1 MPSLKTW
8 IDPEDR
14 AYPRGG
20 FSRTGRAR
28 VRINPYRPEL
38 LAQIAGH
45 VRAVRASV
53 ADSFFTIPARLRY
66 QGKTIKGYL
75 SMDTSDGEIDF
86 TPERYQTME
95 EEQLATERGER

>member
-1 MPSLKTW
+1 MSAPKTW

-28 VRINPYRPEL
+28 VRINPYRPAL
-38 LAQIAGH
+38 LAQIAGQIK
-45 VRAVRASV
+45 AVKCSI

-86 TPERYQTME
+86 TPERFQTME